1 MMNNVIAIG
10 KLQKIVDFGEY
21 AIITIANQET
31 FKNKDGEYKINY
43 IDFIIYGGIKD
54 NLIEYCKQ
62 GDTIA
67 CRGFIRTE
75 NEETEKETKLIA
87 DKISFLS
94 TNKKGE

>member
-1 MMNNVIAIG
+1 MMNNVIVIG
-10 KLQKIVDFGEY
+10 KLQKIVDLGDY
-21 AIITIANQET
+21 AIITIANQEA

-43 IDFIIYGGIKD
+43 IDFIINGGIKD

-67 CRGFIRTE
+67 CKGFIRTE
-75 NEETEKETKLIA
+75 NEEIKKETKLIA

-94 TNKKGE
+94 SKGK

>member
-1 MMNNVIAIG
+1 MMNNVIVIG
-10 KLQKIVDFGEY
+10 RLQKIVDLGEY
-21 AIITIANQET
+21 AIITIANQEA

-43 IDFIIYGGIKD
+43 IDFIIYSGIKD

-75 NEETEKETKLIA
+75 SEKTEKETKLIA

-94 TNKKGE
+94 SKVKGE